1 MSAQLEIEREPDD
14 VGTSSGSSFW
24 FELSLGLVAGV
35 LVGVDTG
42 EQKYDHSD
50 G

>member
-14 VGTSSGSSFW
+14 VGASSGSSF
-24 FELSLGLVAGV
+24 LVRTVVGVGIGV

-42 EQKYDHSD
+42 EQKCDHGD